1 MDVPPQS
8 LYTSKRKHLSGV
20 ILTEVYSMED
30 KIGKVIQEIERCGTK
45 FVRLQF
51 VDIHGT
57 PKNMAVPLVKPDDM
71 EDILKDGL
79 LFDGSSVAG
88 FVNINESDL
97 IIKPDPETFSHL
109 PWRPEEKGVCRFICD
124 IYWPDGKPF
133 EGDPR
138 YILKRTL
145 EKAKNDGYEYNVGPE
160 PEFFI
165 VEKDEDGRI
174 HPHDNG
180 VYFDVEP
187 VDQGTDMRRELVLGL
202 EELKFEVEASHHE
215 VAPGQHE
222 ISFKFDDALKTADAV
237 ITFKQAIKAIVDK
250 MGYLVTF
257 MPKPFFGENGSGM
270 HCHQSLFKHSENLF
284 YDPEGKNQL
293 SQEAMYFMGGLLKH
307 SPALACVVAPTINSY
322 KRLVPGYEA
331 PVYIS
336 YGLKNRST
344 LVRVPASR
352 GKGTR
357 IEFRCPD
364 PSCNPYLAF
373 AAMLEAGMDGI
384 KNKVDPGEP
393 VEIDVFGLDESGLEE
408 MGIKTLPSS
417 LWEAYHA
424 LEKDEVIKNALGEH
438 IYPQFYQLKRKE
450 WDDYRIQVFRYEQD
464 KYLQI

>member
-1 MDVPPQS
+1 MS
-8 LYTSKRKHLSGV
+8 
-20 ILTEVYSMED
+20 D
-30 KIGKVIQEIERCGTK
+30 KIGQVIENIEKCGTK

-57 PKNMAVPLVKPDDM
+57 PKNMAIPLVKPDQM

-79 LFDGSSVAG
+79 LFDGSSVEG

-97 IIKPDPETFSHL
+97 ILKPDPDTFSTL

-124 IYWPDGKPF
+124 VYWPEGKPF

-138 YILKRTL
+138 YILKRAL
-145 EKAKNDGYEYNVGPE
+145 EKAEKAGYEYNVGPE

-165 VEKDEDGRI
+165 LDQDEEGNLI
-174 HPHDNG
+174 PNDNG
-180 VYFDVEP
+180 AYFDVEP
-187 VDQGTDMRRELVLGL
+187 VDQGPDIRRQIVMDL
-202 EELKFEVEASHHE
+202 EALNFDVEVSHHE

-222 ISFKFDDALKTADAV
+222 IDFKFDNALKTADAV
-237 ITFKQAIKAIVDK
+237 ITFKQAIKAIVDT
-250 MGYLVTF
+250 MGYMVTF

-270 HCHQSLFKHSENLF
+270 HCHQSLFKGGENVF
-284 YDPEGKNQL
+284 YDPDTETQL
-293 SQEAMYFMGGLLKH
+293 SQEAMYFMGGLLQH
-307 SPALACVVAPTINSY
+307 SPALTAICAPTINSY

-331 PVYIS
+331 PVYVA

-344 LVRVPASR
+344 LVRIPASR

-357 IEFRCPD
+357 VELRMPD

-373 AAMLEAGMDGI
+373 AAMLEAGLDGM

-393 VEIDVFGLDESGLEE
+393 TEMDVFNKSIEELKTFGIDV
-408 MGIKTLPSS
+408 LPSS

-424 LEKDEVIKNALGEH
+424 LEKDDVVKSALGNH
-438 IYPQFYQLKRKE
+438 IYTQFRDIKKAE
-450 WDDYRIQVFRYEQD
+450 WDDYRIQVFDYELD
-464 KYLQI
+464 KYLTI